1 MLFQI
6 AQVEDLRYD
15 SYLAYL
21 SDIKEHR
28 NILFFGARTD
38 AHQTLSLVS
47 MISWHCYSQDK
58 YF

>member
-47 MISWHCYSQDK
+47 MIS
-58 YF
+58 